1 MNARTRRACSK
12 AAGIRPL
19 SGLYGGSRDDEAA
32 EGCKTCQHGERKS
45 QKNERTYAS
54 SLLES
59 GGHLAVY
66 SESRDSERPKA
77 ARPVSMAKENR
88 IDVKKDRGGS
98 VSRLNLFYFVIQII
112 VHRNEDPVL
121 FRDRP
126 DCPGE
131 DLYLRRLLPDPVLRH
146 RGHGVRG
153 E

>member
-1 MNARTRRACSK
+1 MHGQMNARTRRACSK
-12 AAGIRPL
+12 AAGRSFVRIRREP
-19 SGLYGGSRDDEAA
+19 RQCAA
-32 EGCKTCQHGERKS
+32 EGCE
-45 QKNERTYAS
+45 
-54 SLLES
+54 
-59 GGHLAVY
+59 
-66 SESRDSERPKA
+66 
-77 ARPVSMAKENR
+77 PVGMAKENR

-131 DLYLRRLLPDPVLRH
+131 DLYLRRLLPETVLRH

>member
-1 MNARTRRACSK
+1 MNNPHGDNVDKTVGKVWICNTSVTIVSGFNEIVTICALSLSHARTTENAC
-12 AAGIRPL
+12 
-19 SGLYGGSRDDEAA
+19 
-32 EGCKTCQHGERKS
+32 
-45 QKNERTYAS
+45 AS

-59 GGHLAVY
+59 
-66 SESRDSERPKA
+66 DSVFGCPYT
-77 ARPVSMAKENR
+77 AKVNLTN
-88 IDVKKDRGGS
+88 DKKDRGGS
-98 VSRLNLFYFVIQII
+98 VSRLNFFYFVIQII